1 MSGLREGMQEL
12 KPLSAGESKEIYKVD
27 QVFHV
32 ADFSDER

>member
-1 MSGLREGMQEL
+1 MQQF